1 MVQFYALSVVINVLC
16 GLLLTLE
23 ENEKR
28 TGVMSRLRKALDDR
42 GVKFALGIGALVV
55 GVFKILTP
63 IAGDVPV
70 IGDLLPALAGVA
82 VGGVFLTEFYRRSSD
97 VSTETVQKLDSTL
110 LVNKRYIG
118 ILAVGSG
125 ILHFL
130 MPGVLIV

>member
-28 TGVMSRLRKALDDR
+28 TGVMSRLKKALDDR
-42 GVKFALGIGALVV
+42 GVKFVLGSGALVV

-63 IAGDVPV
+63 MAGDVPV

-82 VGGVFLTEFYRRSSD
+82 VGGVFLTEFYRSSSD
-97 VSTETVQKLDSTL
+97 VSTETVQKLDNTL

-118 ILAVGSG
+118 ILAVGSAVV
-125 ILHFL
+125 HFL